1 MPLGIG
7 SGFFAIAMP
16 VEKTNLLLNPSF
28 EFGTTGVAAIQ
39 SSTIGSSSGFQQFG
53 AWSCS
58 VTPNSNGTSG
68 GAFGTWTAGNG
79 TAYTVSAYVRGANGV
94 PYMIGVGDSA
104 GLNLLGSTAFTGGGT
119 WQRHSFSYTEASGA
133 VRRVVIRKTSGADTT
148 LFYVDGQQAE
158 VGSIT
163 TYLDGDIGG
172 TWSGA
177 PHNSTSTR
185 SGQDRSG
192 GSVVALADLGW
203 NVDQMPGVGMPPM
216 ENSSQS
222 YAIVDGAQYQRT
234 RAGARSFTL
243 TAKPIVGTTTQDYH
257 ITRRTIIDALKIDAV
272 TPQQP
277 SRFYYVGGQGTVQI
291 NALYDH
297 GLELGNMDGP
307 IAEDIA
313 VSFQAYDPYFYA
325 PTQQGTAVP
334 ARTAIGSTNFI
345 VKRSPSGVWGTLG
358 QANGSTFQDGAFP
371 AIVTVNALGVTAGGT
386 VVVGGYFSTVSGT
399 WSQMAALY
407 FPITNTFG
415 SLTGGTLGG
424 NVGDALQA
432 IAPAP
437 SGSVFL
443 AGDFVTAG
451 GTTFPNIC
459 QWNGAFGTLT
469 GGTVDNLIR
478 DVAINALGTVFIC
491 GDFSLAGG
499 STARRLAQW
508 ANGSWGTISQTAG
521 TLDANVVAIT
531 IGLDQ
536 SLYLGGNFGSA
547 GGTAAVRVARW
558 NGSYGTL
565 STGVAGGNAVVVA
578 MATKPDGRIVAGGD
592 FLTMGGVTVNSL
604 AEWNGAGWSQAG
616 AGVAGRVSALG
627 IRADNSYLLSGS
639 WTSAGGITTPD
650 SAAIWTGATYLPLG
664 IDLPGQPNI
673 NAILETSDTTV
684 YLGGLFSGTAQAAQS
699 FAVVNAGRAQA
710 YPTLRMRN
718 LSSGTARAFHLIN
731 FTTGAALYF
740 NLPLISGEMVTLT
753 LAPGARSFTSSFR
766 GNVFGGIMPG
776 SNLTTW
782 SLLSGTN
789 NLSFFGDNDSLEVS
803 LYWQASSWS
812 IDGGTIF

>member
-1 MPLGIG
+1 MPLGLG
-7 SGFFAIAMP
+7 SGFWAITLP

-28 EFGTTGVAAIQ
+28 EYGTTGVAAIQ
-39 SSTIGSSSGFQQFG
+39 SATLGSSSGFQQFG
-53 AWSCS
+53 AWSLS

-68 GAFGTWTAGNG
+68 AALGTWTAGNG
-79 TAYTVSAYVRGANGV
+79 TAYTVSAYVRGVNGV
-94 PYMIGVGDSA
+94 PYMIGVGDSS

-119 WQRHSFSYTEASGA
+119 WQRYSYSFAEASGA
-133 VRRVVIRKTSGADTT
+133 VRRMVVRKTSGADTT
-148 LFYVDGQQAE
+148 AFYVDAQQAE

-163 TYLDGDIGG
+163 TYFDGDIGG
-172 TWSGA
+172 TWAGA

-203 NVDQMPGVGMPPM
+203 NVDQMIGVGMPPM

-243 TAKPIVGTTTQDYH
+243 TAKPINGTTTQDYH
-257 ITRRTIIDALKIDAV
+257 ITRRTLIDAIKIDAA

-277 SRFYYVGGQGTVQI
+277 SRFYYVGGQGTVSI
-291 NALYDH
+291 DAVYDH
-297 GLELGNMDGP
+297 GFELGNMNGP
-307 IAEDIA
+307 MAEDIA
-313 VSFQAYDPYFYA
+313 ASFVAYDPYWYA

-334 ARTAIGSTNFI
+334 ARRAIGSTNYI

-358 QANGSTFQDGAFP
+358 QANGSTFQDNALP

-407 FPITNTFG
+407 FPTTNTFG
-415 SLTGGTLGG
+415 SLTGGTLEGAAA
-424 NVGDALQA
+424 DSLRT
-432 IAPAP
+432 IAVAP

-443 AGDFVTAG
+443 AGDFLSAG
-451 GTTFPNIC
+451 GTTSPNIC

-478 DVAINALGTVFIC
+478 DTAINALGTLFIA

-499 STARRLAQW
+499 STARRIAQW
-508 ANGSWGTISQTAG
+508 ANGSWGTLSQTAG
-521 TLDANVVAIT
+521 TLDNNVSALT
-531 IGLDQ
+531 IALDQ

-547 GGTAAVRVARW
+547 GGTSAVRVARW
-558 NGSYGTL
+558 NGAYGTM
-565 STGVAGGNAVVVA
+565 STGAGGGGTSVLA
-578 MATKPDGRIVAGGD
+578 METKPDGRIAVGGD
-592 FLTMGGVTVNSL
+592 FLTMGGVTVNGL
-604 AEWNGAGWSQAG
+604 AEWNGAGWTPAG
-616 AGVAGRVSALG
+616 AGVTGRVSVLG
-627 IRADNSYLLSGS
+627 ARADNSYLLAGS
-639 WTSAGGITTPD
+639 WTAAGGIATPD

-673 NAILETSDTTV
+673 TALLETSDTTV
-684 YLGGLFSGTAQAAQS
+684 YLGGLFSGTAQTAQA
-699 FAVVNAGRAQA
+699 FTVVNAGRAQA

-740 NLPLISGEMVTLT
+740 NLPILAGEVVTLS
-753 LAPGARSFTSSFR
+753 LAPGNRAFTSSFR

-776 SNLTTW
+776 SNLATW

-789 NLSFFGDNDSLEVS
+789 NLSFFADNDSLEIA
-803 LYWQASSWS
+803 LFWQARGWS
-812 IDGGTIF
+812 ADSGTVF